1 MIYWLITTSLIEEN
15 GEERKAQYTKAITG
29 VVQRLAG
36 TPIKIIII
44 ENTGRTES
52 FLHTLGAEVFY
63 TTNNSIPAKNYGIKE
78 LRDVLDCI
86 DKYKIKDED
95 HVVKMTG
102 RYFLSEYCPFIN
114 EILCLNNKPSHVII
128 KYGWW
133 EPSPRT
139 PHANCITG
147 LICMRA
153 KYIKDIKI
161 PDNSDTSTCL
171 EIRWAEATLSI
182 PQENVCC
189 LTTLGIYINPACYK
203 NNRFFE
209 V

>member
-1 MIYWLITTSLIEEN
+1 MIYWLITTSLIEKN
-15 GEERKAQYTKAITG
+15 GEERERQYTKAISD
-29 VVQRLAG
+29 VVRRLSG
-36 TPIKIIII
+36 THIKIIII
-44 ENTGRTES
+44 ENTGITES
-52 FLHTLGAEVFY
+52 FLDTLGAEVFY
-63 TTNNSIPAKNYGIKE
+63 TTNNSMPAKNYGIKE
-78 LRDVLDCI
+78 IRDVLDCI
-86 DKYKIKDED
+86 DAYGIKDED

-114 EILCLNNKPSHVII
+114 EILRLDEKPSDVII

-147 LICMRA
+147 LICIRA
-153 KYIKDIKI
+153 KYIKKI
-161 PDNSDTSTCL
+161 RIPHVSDTTTCL
-171 EIRWAEATLSI
+171 EICWAESTLSI

-189 LTTLGIYINPACYK
+189 LTTLGVHINPACYK
-203 NNRFFE
+203 NSIFFE